1 MQQQQQQQRNAI
13 SATSSPYHTRH
24 ETQLTVAGHG
34 NNSLSYLQ
42 PNSSLSTSNIGGGG
56 VLKRGGTSHLSNND
70 LAYRYDQ
77 QGLSAIAHRLHRIT
91 FVEAC
96 LHQPPDLSSP
106 SLVRAPGGLPGS
118 SGQGGGG
125 GPPRHGT
132 GDRSPTGG
140 GTGSAQYYQ
149 EWAGKHMRHLSNNF
163 ERPTQQHILMNVER
177 KSKYPFI
184 ILCTPERSTSCLS
197 KSSSSNSSTRMSR
210 TYQREIS
217 QHSAAYSYE
226 EEEDDDEEAA
236 AVEEARWMTQ
246 KQRDGYQTI
255 LPPPPPPLPHIWPE
269 LRYVDGLYTVCDSI
283 VRPGSGIPDDGEEDL
298 LFLGGGGGGGAGQS
312 QQDMS
317 NHSSYSDQYQHP
329 ANMYDN
335 SIYGNQHHQHHQ
347 HHQDKGGHHVTFQK
361 TEKPRPSGYIVSAF
375 ATFPGEDSER
385 LEKNWQSWTGKFVV
399 MITFLLYKILPPPPT
414 MCHCRI
420 IQIKH
425 FRQFLRAL
433 KVVIALTIRLGARK
447 SRPVI

>member
-1 MQQQQQQQRNAI
+1 MVITLMIVSMYSNSDYYEYGSNAEDLYGGGSGGGYQNNVDYDRSLYAGNSQQRLYANNGHQGQRNAM
-13 SATSSPYHTRH
+13 SATSTPYHSRH
-24 ETQLTVAGHG
+24 ETQHVPAG

-42 PNSSLSTSNIGGGG
+42 PNSSLSSSNLGGNPKHGS
-56 VLKRGGTSHLSNND
+56 SHFVTND
-70 LAYRYDQ
+70 LSYRYDQ

-106 SLVRAPGGLPGS
+106 SLVRPPGLPAS
-118 SGQGGGG
+118 SGQGGSSRH
-125 GPPRHGT
+125 PLHGT
-132 GDRSPTGG
+132 GDRSPTG

-149 EWAGKHMRHLSNNF
+149 EWASKHMRHLSNNF

-184 ILCTPERSTSCLS
+184 VLCTPERNARCLS
-197 KSSSSNSSTRMSR
+197 KSSSSASSTRMSR

-217 QHSAAYSYE
+217 QHSTAYAVE
-226 EEEDDDEEAA
+226 ELDDDDVEA

-298 LFLGGGGGGGAGQS
+298 YLGDQS
-312 QQDMS
+312 QQDTS
-317 NHSSYSDQYQHP
+317 NNSSYSDHYQHQ
-329 ANMYDN
+329 ASMYDN
-335 SIYGNQHHQHHQ
+335 SVYGNQHSHHNQ
-347 HHQDKGGHHVTFQK
+347 EKGGHHVTFQK
-361 TEKPRPSGYIVSAF
+361 TDKPRPAGYIVSAF

-385 LEKNWQSWTGKFVV
+385 LEKNWQTWTG
-399 MITFLLYKILPPPPT
+399 
-414 MCHCRI
+414 
-420 IQIKH
+420 
-425 FRQFLRAL
+425 
-433 KVVIALTIRLGARK
+433 
-447 SRPVI
+447 